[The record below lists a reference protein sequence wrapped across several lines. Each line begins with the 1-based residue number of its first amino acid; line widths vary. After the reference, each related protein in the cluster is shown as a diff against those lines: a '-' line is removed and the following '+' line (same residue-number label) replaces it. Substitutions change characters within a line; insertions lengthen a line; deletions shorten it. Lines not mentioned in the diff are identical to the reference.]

1 MNKITF
7 PNYLL
12 PLEALES
19 VEVIGDI
26 REKVGVDEAQKR
38 ETWTGENRPGWV
50 VPVEIIRGSRLK
62 TLPNG
67 KTLETLET
75 EPLNVTVW
83 AHKKPD
89 FEPGAYVKFVGL
101 SVGAVGGKTFFQALG
116 IEQKEE
122 EFELNFEGEVDG
134 DD

>member
-1 MNKITF
+1 VNELVV
-7 PNYLL
+7 PSYLL

-19 VEVIGDI
+19 VEVIGNI
-26 REKVGVDEAQKR
+26 REKTGTEEAQKR
-38 ETWTGENRPGWV
+38 ETWTGENRLGWV

-67 KTLETLET
+67 RQLETLET
-75 EPLNVTVW
+75 EALNVTVW

-101 SVGAVGGKTFFQALG
+101 SVGAMGGKTYFQALG

-122 EFELNFEGEVDG
+122 DFNLNFEGEK
-134 DD
+134 

>member
-1 MNKITF
+1 MNELAI
-7 PNYLL
+7 PSYLL

-19 VEVIGDI
+19 VEVIGNI
-26 REKVGVDEAQKR
+26 REKTGSDEAQKR

-67 KTLETLET
+67 KELETLET

-89 FEPGAYVKFVGL
+89 FDPGTYVKFVGL
-101 SVGAVGGKTFFQALG
+101 SVGAMGGKTYFQALG
-116 IEQKEE
+116 IEPKEE
-122 EFELNFEGEVDG
+122 DFNLNFEGEK
-134 DD
+134 

>member
-1 MNKITF
+1 MNELAI
-7 PNYLL
+7 PSYLL

-19 VEVIGDI
+19 VEVIGNI
-26 REKVGVDEAQKR
+26 REKTGSDEA
-38 ETWTGENRPGWV
+38 PGWV

-67 KTLETLET
+67 KELETLET

-89 FEPGAYVKFVGL
+89 FDPGTYVKFVGL
-101 SVGAVGGKTFFQALG
+101 SVGAMGGKTYFQALG
-116 IEQKEE
+116 IEPKEE
-122 EFELNFEGEVDG
+122 DFNLNFEGEK
-134 DD
+134 